1 MERRRASWSDG
12 AFLGCLGV
20 LVGRSWGAL
29 EVLLGLLWG
38 ILGPSWGSL
47 GGLGGLLGLFLG
59 VWDASWGHLGP
70 HCSKR
75 GGPPIPIA
83 PSEALKE
90 RLGALLG
97 RSWSAPGRSWGC
109 LGALLGPFWG
119 PPGPSWSH
127 LEASDGH
134 RKRIGEKANII
145 SLVSLRFLK
154 DFLFLGGALGE
165 LFGFLEASWGG
176 LGAYWSILG
185 GILMHLGLS

>member
-1 MERRRASWSDG
+1 MSPSAGERQRA
-12 AFLGCLGV
+12 L
-20 LVGRSWGAL
+20 GRSC
-29 EVLLGLLWG
+29 
-38 ILGPSWGSL
+38 SWGPL
-47 GGLGGLLGLFLG
+47 GAILWPCWGHFGASRGLPG
-59 VWDASWGHLGP
+59 ASWGHLGGDR
-70 HCSKR
+70 SKKR
-75 GGPPIPIA
+75 VEPISFAPLQPLKSPPGP
-83 PSEALKE
+83 
-90 RLGALLG
+90 LL
-97 RSWSAPGRSWGC
+97 GRSWGC